1 MYKWVIIGGGI
12 QGCTVASY
20 LLHSKKADTANLKVI
35 DPHEEPLQRWKTLT
49 KRVGMKYL
57 RSTSVH
63 HLDPDPHCLRKFSK
77 KEEYAQPFIG
87 RYDRPRLD
95 LFNDYHESLFQRY
108 KWNDFWMQATV
119 TGLEKSPG
127 GWEINT
133 DGRTISA
140 ERVVLALGVNDR
152 PHLPEW
158 ADPDDERMGH
168 LFSSQEAKGSGSL
181 VIVGGG
187 ISAAHLANMYASDG
201 EKEVTLLKRHPFRIK
216 DFDSDPGW
224 LGPKYMNGFH
234 KVTCYEK
241 RREMIKAARHRGSI
255 TSGLSVK
262 LKRHERDGR
271 LKMITDQVE
280 AAVYRDDHIHLHLK
294 ESEGIKAQRVLLA
307 TGAEH
312 CVPGMEWLEGII
324 HSCALPTA
332 PCGFPVVDAH
342 LAWGPG
348 LYVAGALAELEIG
361 PSARNIAGARRAAER
376 IAAI

>member
-20 LLHSKKADTANLKVI
+20 LLHSKKADTESLKVI
-35 DPHEEPLQRWKTLT
+35 DPHEEPLHRWKTLT
-49 KRVGMKYL
+49 HRVGMKYL

-63 HLDPDPHCLRKFSK
+63 HLDPDPHCLRKFSR

-87 RYDRPRLD
+87 RYDRPSLD
-95 LFNDYHESLFQRY
+95 LFNDYHDDLFHQY
-108 KWNDFWMQATV
+108 QWNDFWMQAMV
-119 TGLEKSPG
+119 KGLKRKAG
-127 GWEINT
+127 GWEIHT
-133 DGRTISA
+133 DRHSISA
-140 ERVVLALGVNDR
+140 ERVVVAIGVNDR

-158 ADPDDERMGH
+158 ADPSDKRVGH
-168 LFSSQEAKGSGSL
+168 LFSFQETRGSGSL

-187 ISAAHLANMYASDG
+187 ISAAHLANTYAMDG
-201 EKEVTLLKRHPFRIK
+201 EREVTLLKRHPFRIK

-224 LGPKYMNGFH
+224 LGPKYMNGFQ

-241 RREMIKAARHRGSI
+241 RRKIIKAARHRGSI

-262 LKRHERDGR
+262 LKRHERQGR
-271 LKMITDQVE
+271 LKIITDQVE
-280 AAVYRDDHIHLHLK
+280 AAVYDKDHIHLQLK
-294 ESEGIKAQRVLLA
+294 DNEGLMAQTVLLA
-307 TGAEH
+307 TGAEN
-312 CVPGMEWLEGII
+312 CVPGLEWLEGVMD
-324 HSCALPTA
+324 SCALPTA
-332 PCGFPVVDAH
+332 PCGFPVVDSH
-342 LAWGPG
+342 LEWGPG

>member
-20 LLHSKKADTANLKVI
+20 LLHSKKADTPSLKVI
-35 DPHEEPLQRWKTLT
+35 DPHEDPLHRWKTLT
-49 KRVGMKYL
+49 RRVGMKYL

-63 HLDPDPHCLRKFSK
+63 HLDPDPHSLRKFSK

-95 LFNDYHESLFQRY
+95 LFNDYHEGLFQRY
-108 KWNDFWMQATV
+108 EWNDFWMQATV
-119 TGLEKSPG
+119 TGLEKKTD

-133 DGRTISA
+133 DGRSISA
-140 ERVVLALGVNDR
+140 ERVVLAIGVNNR

-158 ADPDDERMGH
+158 ADLSDKRMGH
-168 LFSSQEAKGSGSL
+168 LFSSDEVKISGSL

-187 ISAAHLANMYASDG
+187 ISAAHLANTYAMDG

-224 LGPKYMNGFH
+224 LGPKYMNDFH

-255 TSGLSVK
+255 TNGLSVK
-262 LKRHERDGR
+262 LKRHEREGR
-271 LKMITDQVE
+271 LKIITDQIEE
-280 AAVYRDDHIHLHLK
+280 AAYVKDHIHLSLK
-294 ESEGIKAQRVLLA
+294 ENDGIKAQTVLLA
-307 TGAEH
+307 TGADQ
-312 CVPGMEWLEGII
+312 CVPGMEWLEGVI
-324 HSCALPTA
+324 HSCALRTA

-342 LAWGPG
+342 LEWGPG

>member
-20 LLHSKKADTANLKVI
+20 LLHSKKADTTSLRVI
-35 DPHEEPLQRWKTLT
+35 DPYEEPLHRWKTLT

-77 KEEYAQPFIG
+77 KEGYAQPFIG

-95 LFNDYHESLFQRY
+95 LFNEYHEGLFQQY
-108 KWNDFWMQATV
+108 EWNDFWMPETV
-119 TGLEKSPG
+119 TGLEKRLD
-127 GWEINT
+127 GWVVKT
-133 DGRTISA
+133 DRSTIAA
-140 ERVVLALGVNDR
+140 EKVILAIGVNDR
-152 PHLPEW
+152 PHFPEW
-158 ADPDDERMGH
+158 ADPSHERMGH
-168 LFSSQEAKGSGSL
+168 LFSAGEVKKGGSL

-187 ISAAHLANMYASDG
+187 ISAAHLANTYAKEWEG
-201 EKEVTLLKRHPFRIK
+201 EVTLLKRHPFRIK

-224 LGPKYMNGFH
+224 LGPKYMNDFH

-241 RREMIKAARHRGSI
+241 RREIIKAARHRGSI

-262 LKRHERDGR
+262 LNRHVRDGR
-271 LKMITDQVE
+271 LTIKTDQVE
-280 AAVYRDDHIHLHLK
+280 AAVYNKDHIHLRLK
-294 ESEGIKAQRVLLA
+294 DNEGIKAQTVLLA
-307 TGAEH
+307 TGAENG
-312 CVPGMEWLEGII
+312 VPGMEWLNTVVD
-324 HSCALPTA
+324 SCALRTA
-332 PCGFPVVDAH
+332 PCGFPVVDAQ
-342 LAWGPG
+342 LEWGPG

-376 IAAI
+376 ITAI

>member
-20 LLHSKKADTANLKVI
+20 LIHSKKADTSSLKVI
-35 DPHEEPLQRWKTLT
+35 DPHEGPLHRWKTLT
-49 KRVGMKYL
+49 RRVGMKYL

-63 HLDPDPHCLRKFSK
+63 HMDPDPHCLRKFGR
-77 KEEYAQPFIG
+77 KEGYAQPFIG

-95 LFNDYHESLFQRY
+95 LFNDYHEELFHQY
-108 KWNDFWMQATV
+108 KWNDFWIQATV
-119 TGLEKSPG
+119 KGLERTAG
-127 GWEINT
+127 GWEIET
-133 DGRTISA
+133 DRHSIAA
-140 ERVVLALGVNDR
+140 ERVVVAIGVNDR
-152 PHLPEW
+152 PHFPEW
-158 ADPDDERMGH
+158 ADPSDERMCH
-168 LFSSQEAKGSGSL
+168 LFSSPETRKSGSL

-187 ISAAHLANMYASDG
+187 ISAAHLANTYAMEG
-201 EKEVTLLKRHPFRIK
+201 ERDVTLLKRHPFRIN

-241 RREMIKAARHRGSI
+241 RREIIKAARHRGSI
-255 TSGLSVK
+255 TNGLSVK
-262 LKRHERDGR
+262 LKRHERQGR
-271 LKMITDQVE
+271 LKIITDQVE
-280 AAVYRDDHIHLHLK
+280 AANYDKDHIHLHLK
-294 ESEGIKAQRVLLA
+294 NHKGIEAQTVLLA

-312 CVPGMEWLEGII
+312 CVPGWEWLDRVSV
-324 HSCALPTA
+324 SCALPTA
-332 PCGFPVVDAH
+332 PCGFPVVNAR
-342 LAWGPG
+342 LEWGPG